1 MSSRSSLPS
10 HAHSSDTMDIF
21 LLMRRSHQYLPPAR
35 LNAAA
40 RRPMFVAKARRYLG
54 ASSLWKIWAPY
65 MAPMLALIAILVIVS
80 QFLPRVLR
88 FANSKGAFEHTLPS
102 QVTVLRVPAHECHPC
117 YVQRMGK
124 RSEDLSP
131 DDAKVAHVTIRQF
144 GENTIEYV
152 A

>member
-10 HAHSSDTMDIF
+10 HAHSPDTMDIF

-65 MAPMLALIAILVIVS
+65 MAPILALIAILFTVS
-80 QFLPRVLR
+80 QFIPRVMR
-88 FANSKGAFEHTLPS
+88 FADSKGAFEHTLPS
-102 QVTVLRVPAHECHPC
+102 QVTVLPSPGTRVPSML
-117 YVQRMGK
+117 RSTDGK
-124 RSEDLSP
+124 MKQRSESRRHQSI
-131 DDAKVAHVTIRQF
+131 ARHGSTVR
-144 GENTIEYV
+144 
-152 A
+152 

>member
-21 LLMRRSHQYLPPAR
+21 LLMRRSHQYLPTAR

-65 MAPMLALIAILVIVS
+65 MAPMLALIAILVVVS
-80 QFLPRVLR
+80 QSLPRVVR
-88 FANSKGAFEHTLPS
+88 FADSKGAFEHTLPS
-102 QVTVLRVPAHECHPC
+102 QVTVLPSPGTRVPSMLRSKD
-117 YVQRMGK
+117 VKTKR
-124 RSEDLSP
+124 RSESRR
-131 DDAKVAHVTIRQF
+131 RQSSARH
-144 GENTIEYV
+144 GSTV
-152 A
+152 R